1 MPVDRLPEGYAP
13 SMRVIFRRAAGAAM
27 AACLYLPRMGIK
39 DAAR

>member
-13 SMRVIFRRAAGAAM
+13 SMRVISWPAAGVAM
-27 AACLYLPRMGIK
+27 AACLYLPLMGIK